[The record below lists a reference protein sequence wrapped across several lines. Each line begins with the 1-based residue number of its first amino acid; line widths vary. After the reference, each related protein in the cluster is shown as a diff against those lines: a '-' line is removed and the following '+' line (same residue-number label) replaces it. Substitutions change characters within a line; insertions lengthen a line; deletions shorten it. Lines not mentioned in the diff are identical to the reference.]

1 MNPRLIPGVVGVAVG
16 FLAGIVVGGL
26 RPQAEVRRLEA
37 EIERADGGGGDV
49 AGPVGALLRGAL
61 RTPGASS
68 ATPSEGP
75 PAAEGTVAAAEAR
88 QDAGAQAGP
97 VSEGHASLV
106 DAGAKEGLEETR
118 TLLAMRKAAAID
130 ALRQEAGAS
139 EVQMEAIT
147 AAIDVMNGELVSA
160 MLEVL
165 EDARAEGREPPRR
178 VMLTAMVNASNAL
191 LDADEA
197 IVAALEPSQI
207 AGLSEAARDPLA
219 WVDPS
224 VLDVLETFEDEVP

>member
-37 EIERADGGGGDV
+37 EIERADAGGGDV

-75 PAAEGTVAAAEAR
+75 PAGSAPAAEAR
-88 QDAGAQAGP
+88 EDAAVQAGP
-97 VSEGHASLV
+97 ASEGHASLA
-106 DAGAKEGLEETR
+106 DAGAKQGLEETR

-139 EVQMEAIT
+139 DVQMEAIT
-147 AAIDVMNGELVSA
+147 SAIDVMNGELVSA